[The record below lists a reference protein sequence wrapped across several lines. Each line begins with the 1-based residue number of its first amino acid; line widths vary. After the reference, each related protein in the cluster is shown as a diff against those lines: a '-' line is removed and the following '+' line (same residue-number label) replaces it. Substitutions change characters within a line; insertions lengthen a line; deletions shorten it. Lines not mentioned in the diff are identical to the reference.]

1 VSESHRSDSSTEEAT
16 SSKSHRHLHKVK
28 KGLGKLAG
36 AVLHRSPRKEN
47 DDEDSPCVAPHPNIR
62 PVGESRV
69 SVTYVVDQD
78 PGANRSGSRPDDQQ
92 QSPEREELDSP
103 TKRHL
108 RKKAVHMV
116 KHAGKTA
123 HNLKSMFSK
132 KGLDKSKEEHHSDEE
147 GDVVVM
153 QKNGVEV
160 DPSLPSI

>member
-1 VSESHRSDSSTEEAT
+1 
-16 SSKSHRHLHKVK
+16 VK

-36 AVLHRSPRKEN
+36 AVLHRSPKEN
-47 DDEDSPCVAPHPNIR
+47 DDEASPCVTPHQNIR

-78 PGANRSGSRPDDQQ
+78 PGVDGSGSRPDDHQ

-103 TKRHL
+103 SKRHL

-132 KGLDKSKEEHHSDEE
+132 KGLDKSKEHRSDEECDEE
-147 GDVVVM
+147 GDVVAARRV
-153 QKNGVEV
+153 
-160 DPSLPSI
+160 